1 MDKNGQ
7 VFDANH
13 SFNGWQWEEW
23 QKFEKKLWQL
33 SLEELRE
40 LADILEIKFT
50 MGNESINNE
59 EDFINVLD
67 EAAVLLAGP
76 GKEKILLPS
85 HMKNRVLNY

>member
-67 EAAVLLAGP
+67 EAVKEDLLGEY
-76 GKEKILLPS
+76 EKIL
-85 HMKNRVLNY
+85 KKREERK